1 MYHPKTAVTVSHMSE
16 MSGIV
21 KHESHEESTTTSV
34 VDLRTQLN
42 QAYLS
47 GDGAAV
53 ERVLALMTAAEDGT
67 SKPSAESRTHG
78 STQNRTHG
86 STQNRTQGSTPD
98 RTQGSIPDRTQ
109 GSTQGRTSKAA

>member
-1 MYHPKTAVTVSHMSE
+1 VSHMSE
-16 MSGIV
+16 MPGIV

-53 ERVLALMTAAEDGT
+53 ERVLALMAAAQDAP
-67 SKPSAESRTHG
+67 SKPSAQSRTHG
-78 STQNRTHG
+78 STQ
-86 STQNRTQGSTPD
+86 SRTQGST
-98 RTQGSIPDRTQ
+98 QS
-109 GSTQGRTSKAA
+109 STQGRTSKAA

>member
-1 MYHPKTAVTVSHMSE
+1 MSE

-21 KHESHEESTTTSV
+21 KYESHEESTTTSV

-53 ERVLALMTAAEDGT
+53 ERVLALMAAAQDGT
-67 SKPSAESRTHG
+67 SMPSAQSRPQA
-78 STQNRTHG
+78 STQ
-86 STQNRTQGSTPD
+86 S
-98 RTQGSIPDRTQ
+98 RTQ
-109 GSTQGRTSKAA
+109 GSTQGRTRGRSSKAA

>member
-1 MYHPKTAVTVSHMSE
+1 MYRPKAAVTVSHMSE
-16 MSGIV
+16 MPGIV

-53 ERVLALMTAAEDGT
+53 ERVLALMAAAQDAP
-67 SKPSAESRTHG
+67 SKPSAQSRTHG
-78 STQNRTHG
+78 STQ
-86 STQNRTQGSTPD
+86 S
-98 RTQGSIPDRTQ
+98 RTQ
-109 GSTQGRTSKAA
+109 GSTQSSTQSRTSKAA

>member
-53 ERVLALMTAAEDGT
+53 ERVLALMAAAQDGT

-78 STQNRTHG
+78 STQNRT
-86 STQNRTQGSTPD
+86 QGSTPN
-98 RTQGSIPDRTQ
+98 RTQ